1 MPVVIAVLK
10 HYLVSTVLNLCLY
23 QCFHQ
28 RTSLV
33 CTCVVASRLKKEKLD
48 SVNSYIKMR
57 KFPRKLSRQLRK
69 HFRELYDTKV
79 SVNEEAILLEMSSD
93 LRVEVSKYLVSE
105 LMEVVMPFRDM
116 SSLQWAKVLPLLTPH
131 VFNHGDVLCWQGDYC
146 AESIIVVDG
155 ELEGFT
161 SSKQLTRTLS
171 GGPNQHPTFAA
182 DNNQNG
188 NSSSKKS
195 SNSNGNAGRPL
206 LSPTSTASLAKSLG
220 LPPVNKH
227 EHHHHGRRSK
237 SKRKRHLAVVPSVPS
252 NAATFRSTTSD
263 AAVPSSSPSSL
274 PAPSNGTQRFPSD
287 LLPIPGNIHDEV
299 C

>member
-1 MPVVIAVLK
+1 
-10 HYLVSTVLNLCLY
+10 
-23 QCFHQ
+23 
-28 RTSLV
+28 
-33 CTCVVASRLKKEKLD
+33 
-48 SVNSYIKMR
+48 MR

-131 VFNHGDVLCWQGDYC
+131 VFTHGDVLCWQGDYC

-171 GGPNQHPTFAA
+171 GGPNQHPSFAA
-182 DNNQNG
+182 DSSKNG
-188 NSSSKKS
+188 SNRTSSSS
-195 SNSNGNAGRPL
+195 SNRNQDRPL
-206 LSPTSTASLAKSLG
+206 LSPTSAASLAKSLG
-220 LPPVNKH
+220 LPPVN
-227 EHHHHGRRSK
+227 EHDHQYHHGRSSK
-237 SKRKRHLAVVPSVPS
+237 PKRKRNPAVVPSLPADAAASSSS
-252 NAATFRSTTSD
+252 NADGSASTST
-263 AAVPSSSPSSL
+263 SSL
-274 PAPSNGTQRFPSD
+274 VSSNGTQSFPSD
-287 LLPIPGNIHDEV
+287 LLPIPSNINDEV
-299 C
+299 RGALLKN

>member
-1 MPVVIAVLK
+1 M
-10 HYLVSTVLNLCLY
+10 Y
-23 QCFHQ
+23 
-28 RTSLV
+28 SLSESWV
-33 CTCVVASRLKKEKLD
+33 FAFVHFRLKKEKLD

-131 VFNHGDVLCWQGDYC
+131 VFTHGDVLYWQGDYC

-171 GGPNQHPTFAA
+171 GGPSQHPSFAA
-182 DNNQNG
+182 GGSNKNG
-188 NSSSKKS
+188 SNSKSSSS
-195 SNSNGNAGRPL
+195 SNSHKDRPL
-206 LSPTSTASLAKSLG
+206 LSPTATASLAKSLG
-220 LPPVNKH
+220 LPPVNEH
-227 EHHHHGRRSK
+227 DRHHHHHGRSSK
-237 SKRKRHLAVVPSVPS
+237 PKRKRNLAVVPSLPAYAAASSSSNGDVP
-252 NAATFRSTTSD
+252 ASTSS
-263 AAVPSSSPSSL
+263 PSSSPAS
-274 PAPSNGTQRFPSD
+274 SNGTQSFPSD
-287 LLPIPGNIHDEV
+287 LLPIPSNTTDEV
-299 C
+299 KDTLLRI